1 MNDTPL
7 RDSITPYYANSGLL
21 KFRVI
26 VKLHT
31 CLFFY
36 GHLCENKPSNFPVT
50 LVSEQHNYF
59 TRGASAQLLLI
70 PFSRI
75 NIRNSALLLLAS
87 ITGMPSLFA
96 LET

>member
-26 VKLHT
+26 FRLHT

-36 GHLCENKPSNFPVT
+36 GHLCENKPTNFPVI
-50 LVSEQHNYF
+50 LVSEITITLRTVLPLNYC
-59 TRGASAQLLLI
+59 
-70 PFSRI
+70 
-75 NIRNSALLLLAS
+75 
-87 ITGMPSLFA
+87 
-96 LET
+96 